1 MKRFDEIE
9 RAIAREEDKLG
20 LSPSSQIEV
29 WDDRIDRIWAAK
41 ARHGLS

>member
-9 RAIAREEDKLG
+9 RALARQENKLG
-20 LSPSSQIEV
+20 LTRSSQIEA

-41 ARHGLS
+41 ARHELS